1 MRSKGE
7 NTLMISQISKILGK
21 MSWIVLGRKEREV
34 RRKKFPILVMKE
46 EGLKVSMKMECG
58 KSNGFDGIPVEFSV
72 RNSGVFISFESQ

>member
-1 MRSKGE
+1 M
-7 NTLMISQISKILGK
+7 
-21 MSWIVLGRKEREV
+21 